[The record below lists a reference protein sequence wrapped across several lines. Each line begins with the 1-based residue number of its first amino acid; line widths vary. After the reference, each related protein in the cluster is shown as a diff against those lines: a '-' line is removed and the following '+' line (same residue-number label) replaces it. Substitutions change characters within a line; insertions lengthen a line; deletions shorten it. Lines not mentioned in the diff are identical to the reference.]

1 MSAPQSPP
9 RARPSLSPVRLSY
22 APGTMS
28 VLDKILATK
37 RDEVTI
43 LHQPQAR
50 DAIRKAALDAP
61 PVRSFASALR
71 RDDGRVAVIG
81 EIKRRSPSKGPL
93 APDLDA
99 AATARSYAAGG
110 AACLS
115 VLTDAHYFGGSVID
129 LMVAREAVDIPVLR
143 KDFTIDD
150 IQVYEARGIGA
161 DAILLIATAIPD
173 DGHLADLH
181 SLALDLGLGVLVE
194 VHDDA
199 ELDRALAIDAAVIG
213 INSRNLRD
221 FAEDLGV
228 AEGIVGRIPAG
239 SIAVAESAIRSRD
252 DVIRMA
258 GAGFE
263 AVLVG
268 EALVRSED
276 PTATMHAFAGV
287 DRRDGGR

>member
-1 MSAPQSPP
+1 
-9 RARPSLSPVRLSY
+9 
-22 APGTMS
+22 MS
-28 VLDKILATK
+28 VLDEILATK
-37 RDEVTI
+37 RDEVTV

-61 PVRSFASALR
+61 PTRSFAEALR
-71 RDDGRVAVIG
+71 RSDGRVAVIG
-81 EIKRRSPSKGPL
+81 ELKRRSPSKGDL

-99 AATARSYAAGG
+99 ASTAKAYAAGG

-115 VLTDAHYFGGSVID
+115 VLTDAHWFGGSVVD
-129 LMVAREAVDIPVLR
+129 LMHAREAVDIPVLR

-161 DAILLIATAIPD
+161 DAVLLICSAIPD
-173 DGHLADLH
+173 DAQLADLH
-181 SLALDLGLGVLVE
+181 SLALDLSLGVLVE

-213 INSRNLRD
+213 INSRNLGT
-221 FAEDLGV
+221 FVEDLGV
-228 AEGIVGRIPAG
+228 AESIAARVPSG
-239 SIAVAESAIRSRD
+239 SIAVAESAIRSTG
-252 DVIRMA
+252 DVTRMA
-258 GAGFE
+258 GAGFD

-276 PTATMHAFAGV
+276 PTATMQAFAGV
-287 DRRDGGR
+287 ARRDGGR

>member
-1 MSAPQSPP
+1 M
-9 RARPSLSPVRLSY
+9 
-22 APGTMS
+22 T
-28 VLDKILATK
+28 VLDEILATK

-61 PVRSFASALR
+61 AVRSFAGALR

-93 APDLDA
+93 APELDA
-99 AATARSYAAGG
+99 AVTARSYAAGG

-115 VLTDAHYFGGSVID
+115 VLTDSHYFGGSVVD
-129 LMVAREAVDIPVLR
+129 LMEARAAVDIPVLR

-173 DGHLADLH
+173 DSQLADLH

-199 ELDRALAIDAAVIG
+199 ELDRALAVDAAVIG
-213 INSRNLRD
+213 VNSRDLGN
-221 FAEDLGV
+221 FAEDLAV
-228 AEGIVGRIPAG
+228 AEGMAARIPAG
-239 SIAVAESAIRSRD
+239 SIAVAESAIRSVP
-252 DVIRMA
+252 DVVRMA
-258 GAGFE
+258 AAGFD

-276 PTATMHAFAGV
+276 PTATMQAFAGV